1 MDNKETLFLIQNIT
15 HQAINPMSGVI
26 GALDNLIDGV
36 VPEHKREQRLRRA
49 RSQLEY
55 TVSLIRNLSYFA
67 EYASGNT
74 ASISH
79 SSLKITVIP
88 QAVIESAQFF
98 QDQGQHEYIR
108 IELENRTIQNCVH
121 GDPNLL
127 KQVFMNLIDN
137 GVKYGKPGSTLI
149 IKNNIQKR
157 TNDLIIT
164 FEGHSESFSNDE
176 DLFEIGYRAK
186 SAQQRTSSGSGLGLH
201 ICKLIIENAFNG
213 KISAHHSL
221 AGVTK
226 FEIRIPNGFIK

>member
-1 MDNKETLFLIQNIT
+1 MDSNDTLFLIQNIT
-15 HQAINPMSGVI
+15 HQVINPMSGVI

-36 VPEHKREQRLRRA
+36 VPEYKREQRLRRA

-88 QAVIESAQFF
+88 QAIIESAQFF
-98 QDQGQHEYIR
+98 QDQGQHDHIK
-108 IELENRTIQNCVH
+108 IELENRKIQNCVS

-137 GVKYGKPGSTLI
+137 GVKYGKPGTVLV
-149 IKNNIQKR
+149 IKNSIQKKS
-157 TNDLIIT
+157 NDLIIV
-164 FEGHSESFSNDE
+164 FEGYSE
-176 DLFEIGYRAK
+176 LFPMMKTCLELAIELK
-186 SAQQRTSSGSGLGLH
+186 AQN
-201 ICKLIIENAFNG
+201 KE
-213 KISAHHSL
+213 HHL
-221 AGVTK
+221 AQALDFTYVS
-226 FEIRIPNGFIK
+226 

>member
-79 SSLKITVIP
+79 SSIKTTVIP
-88 QAVIESAQFF
+88 QAIIESAQFF
-98 QDQGQHEYIR
+98 QDQGQHDHIK
-108 IELENRTIQNCVH
+108 IELENRTIQNCVS

-137 GVKYGKPGSTLI
+137 GVKYGKPGSILV
-149 IKNNIQKR
+149 IKTTYKR
-157 TNDLIIT
+157 KPMILLLPLRVTA
-164 FEGHSESFSNDE
+164 S
-176 DLFEIGYRAK
+176 LFLMMKIYLRLDIGLK
-186 SAQQRTSSGSGLGLH
+186 VQN
-201 ICKLIIENAFNG
+201 KE
-213 KISAHHSL
+213 HHLVQAWDSTY
-221 AGVTK
+221 V
-226 FEIRIPNGFIK
+226 N

>member
-26 GALDNLIDGV
+26 GTLDNLIDGS
-36 VPEHKREQRLRRA
+36 VPEHKRAQRLSRA

-74 ASISH
+74 ASISS
-79 SSLKITVIP
+79 SSLKTTVIP
-88 QAVIESAQFF
+88 QAIIESAQFF
-98 QDQGQHEYIR
+98 QEQGESNHIK
-108 IELENRTIQNCVH
+108 IELEDRHVQNCVK
-121 GDPNLL
+121 GDSNLL

-137 GVKYGKPGSTLI
+137 GVKYGKSGTRLV
-149 IKNNIQKR
+149 IKNKVQKR

-164 FEGHSESFSNDE
+164 FEGVSEPFSSNDE
-176 DLFEIGYRAK
+176 IFKIGCRAR

-201 ICKLIIENAFNG
+201 ICKLIVENAFCG
-213 KISAHHSL
+213 AIKAHHSS
-221 AGVTK
+221 AGITT
-226 FEIRIPNGFIK
+226 FELRIPGGFTK

>member
-26 GALDNLIDGV
+26 GTLDNLIDGT
-36 VPEHKREQRLRRA
+36 VPDHKRTQRLSRA

-74 ASISH
+74 DSIS
-79 SSLKITVIP
+79 SSSIKTTVIP
-88 QAVIESAQFF
+88 QAIIESAQFF
-98 QDQGQHEYIR
+98 QEQGVNNSIKV
-108 IELENRTIQNCVH
+108 ELENRHIQNCVN

-127 KQVFMNLIDN
+127 RQVFMNLIDN
-137 GVKYGKPGSTLI
+137 GVKYGKSGTKLI
-149 IKNNIQKR
+149 IKNKIQKK

-164 FEGHSESFSNDE
+164 FEGQSEPFSSSD
-176 DLFEIGYRAK
+176 DIFAIGYRAK
-186 SAQQRTSSGSGLGLH
+186 SARQKTSSGSGLGLH

-213 KISAHHSL
+213 TISGQHASS
-221 AGVTK
+221 GITI
-226 FEIRIPNGFIK
+226 FEIRIPNGYTK